1 MRRVLIS
8 GGGSGIGLACA
19 RAFRAAGDEV
29 WLLGRTQDRLEAA
42 QSELGGAGVEIRVC
56 DVASAAAVDGLGG
69 ELRERRLPVDVLVN
83 NAGLFLAGSLLKA
96 REEQAAA
103 MWEVHVMG
111 PWRLLRI
118 CADPALRQGRPLR
131 VVNVLSVTAQQP
143 YSGCGFYGATKAAL
157 GSLMA
162 VARAELRG
170 QGVRISNL
178 YPGATETPIWSGR
191 DMDFTKMMDPQ
202 SVAEAV
208 RACADMPERALVEE
222 MVLRPAGGD
231 L

>member
-8 GGGSGIGLACA
+8 GGSSGIGLACA
-19 RAFRAAGDEV
+19 HTFRAAGDEV
-29 WLLGRTQDRLEAA
+29 WLLGRQRERLEAA
-42 QSELGGAGVEIRVC
+42 RDELGGTGVEIRVC
-56 DVASAAAVDGLGG
+56 DVATAAAVEALGA
-69 ELRERRLPVDVLVN
+69 ELRERALPMDALVN

-111 PWRLLRI
+111 PWRLLRV

-157 GSLMA
+157 ASLMA

-191 DMDFTKMMDPQ
+191 EMDYSRMMDPG

-208 RACADMPERALVEE
+208 RACVDMPERALVEE